1 MNGLMIA
8 LETTTPS
15 TGINWGTI
23 NISPITAAISD
34 AVPAVLPALIG
45 IVGIRKAISFVI
57 GMIRSA

>member
-23 NISPITAAISD
+23 NVDPIVSAISD
-34 AVPAVLPALIG
+34 AVPAVLPAVVT
-45 IVGIRKAISFVI
+45 IVGIRKAVSFVF
-57 GMIRSA
+57 GLIRSA